1 MLFSLLVKLSL
12 ALRYN
17 LVVIVFLFLSILRLK
32 SIDCRSRVKDEL
44 FDLVSSWLSL
54 SPLCLV
60 TQLVN
65 QASTSVWLVGYE
77 SDIRDFRGET
87 QIADLS
93 CKLMRL
99 VLGKIRLGL
108 RRLETIWGIVSK
120 RVIRVTIV
128 SHRLLTLTISLVILP
143 VVWILVAHE
152 DL

>member
-1 MLFSLLVKLSL
+1 M
-12 ALRYN
+12 
-17 LVVIVFLFLSILRLK
+17 
-32 SIDCRSRVKDEL
+32 
-44 FDLVSSWLSL
+44 
-54 SPLCLV
+54 
-60 TQLVN
+60 
-65 QASTSVWLVGYE
+65 VGYE

-87 QIADLS
+87 QIADLP

-128 SHRLLTLTISLVILP
+128 SRRLLTLTINLVILP